1 MNIGLRLRSIFTVKE
16 NNEKFDLRLDKIK
29 LLSKD
34 SYMNEKNKINN
45 TSIVISPDRD
55 NFDYFFKKTNLKL
68 NKLHNEI

>member
-1 MNIGLRLRSIFTVKE
+1 MK
-16 NNEKFDLRLDKIK
+16 
-29 LLSKD
+29 
-34 SYMNEKNKINN
+34 EKNKINN